1 MPQSWC
7 FFWILCAILISFETA
22 SNPMSFLL
30 APAKLLSGVDIT
42 LAVVISMDW
51 GSCHIDLSLQGSS
64 PPKSYLCLW
73 PQYCCTNN
81 SYFFAAVPPPKKNH
95 DYSNLWQ
102 EELILTYNSRSRV
115 PNTGAFVTVGGLRDC
130 IHSYARREW
139 TRSGKARNSQNL
151 PPVTNF
157 P

>member
-1 MPQSWC
+1 M
-7 FFWILCAILISFETA
+7 
-22 SNPMSFLL
+22 FLL
-30 APAKLLSGVDIT
+30 DFMRHFNLLWDSFKSYELPSSTCQVTFWGRHYSCCSNLNGLRLLAYRSFSSGFLST
-42 LAVVISMDW
+42 
-51 GSCHIDLSLQGSS
+51 LSLIFAFDLNTVALTLVTSLL
-64 PPKSYLCLW
+64 LC
-73 PQYCCTNN
+73 QKKTN
-81 SYFFAAVPPPKKNH
+81 

-130 IHSYARREW
+130 IHSYSRREW

-151 PPVTNF
+151 PSVTNF